1 MENWESMYDN
11 PKIIPTQ
18 TKGFLISKGNDNL
31 NKNELNL
38 EDLKFSMVPLMYLPS
53 MWDNDYDYRWT
64 LIDANHYYEIS
75 PYEAKKIN
83 RIQSRENT
91 N

>member
-38 EDLKFSMVPLMYLPS
+38 EDLKFSMVPLMYLP
-53 MWDNDYDYRWT
+53 